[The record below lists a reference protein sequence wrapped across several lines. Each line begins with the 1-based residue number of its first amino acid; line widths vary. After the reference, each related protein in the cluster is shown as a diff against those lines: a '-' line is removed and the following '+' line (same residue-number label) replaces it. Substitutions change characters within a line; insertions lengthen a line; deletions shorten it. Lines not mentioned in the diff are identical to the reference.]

1 MLLLPR
7 MTGGGGFIG
16 DIPRGGLGEE
26 AATLD
31 RLLAVSGIRF
41 SPSPICGSF
50 IVRTRR
56 EAIGVP
62 FTLNCAK
69 RPLSPQFYTTIRTFS
84 VLIRSCA
91 KVPTACKNSLAN
103 NFGV

>member
-31 RLLAVSGIRF
+31 RLLALTRF
-41 SPSPICGSF
+41 SPNPMCGSF
-50 IVRTRR
+50 IVRTVNRSKWSAISPRMARERGMAAILQNNLRVFGFDSIRR
-56 EAIGVP
+56 RKAYN
-62 FTLNCAK
+62 L
-69 RPLSPQFYTTIRTFS
+69 
-84 VLIRSCA
+84 
-91 KVPTACKNSLAN
+91 
-103 NFGV
+103 

>member
-31 RLLAVSGIRF
+31 RLLALSRF
-41 SPSPICGSF
+41 SPNPICGSF
-50 IVRTRR
+50 IR
-56 EAIGVP
+56 
-62 FTLNCAK
+62 
-69 RPLSPQFYTTIRTFS
+69 S
-84 VLIRSCA
+84 VS
-91 KVPTACKNSLAN
+91 
-103 NFGV
+103 

>member
-1 MLLLPR
+1 

-31 RLLAVSGIRF
+31 RLLTLTRF
-41 SPSPICGSF
+41 SPNPICGAF

-56 EAIGVP
+56 EAIEMP
-62 FTLNCAK
+62 SSATL
-69 RPLSPQFYTTIRTFS
+69 P
-84 VLIRSCA
+84 
-91 KVPTACKNSLAN
+91 
-103 NFGV
+103 

>member
-31 RLLAVSGIRF
+31 
-41 SPSPICGSF
+41 
-50 IVRTRR
+50 
-56 EAIGVP
+56 
-62 FTLNCAK
+62 
-69 RPLSPQFYTTIRTFS
+69 
-84 VLIRSCA
+84 
-91 KVPTACKNSLAN
+91 
-103 NFGV
+103 

>member
-31 RLLAVSGIRF
+31 RLLTLSRF

-50 IVRTRR
+50 IVRARTG
-56 EAIGVP
+56 AIGMPFVP
-62 FTLNCAK
+62 MIGERRRLP
-69 RPLSPQFYTTIRTFS
+69 RFYTIIDTFS
-84 VLIRSCA
+84 ILIRFPEDRLQH
-91 KVPTACKNSLAN
+91 VRIP
-103 NFGV
+103 

>member
-31 RLLAVSGIRF
+31 RLTTPLWRASLNPV
-41 SPSPICGSF
+41 CGTF
-50 IVRTRR
+50 IVKDCETKQLKCHGWPM
-56 EAIGVP
+56 IG
-62 FTLNCAK
+62 K
-69 RPLSPQFYTTIRTFS
+69 E
-84 VLIRSCA
+84 
-91 KVPTACKNSLAN
+91 
-103 NFGV
+103 G

>member
-1 MLLLPR
+1 LFTLAFDFFHGKREETETAARMLLLPR

-50 IVRTRR
+50 IVSMGR
-56 EAIGVP
+56 
-62 FTLNCAK
+62 
-69 RPLSPQFYTTIRTFS
+69 
-84 VLIRSCA
+84 
-91 KVPTACKNSLAN
+91 
-103 NFGV
+103 